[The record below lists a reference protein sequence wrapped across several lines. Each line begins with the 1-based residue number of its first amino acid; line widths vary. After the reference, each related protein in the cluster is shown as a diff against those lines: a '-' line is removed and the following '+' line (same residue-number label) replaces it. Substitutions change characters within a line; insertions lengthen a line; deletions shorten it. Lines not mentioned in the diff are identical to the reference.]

1 MCFSYRLK
9 YQLDISACFTV
20 LPIQLVGYDGSAA
33 GGVATGYTDYNR
45 GAGDFSGRGADF
57 GTGYTDRGAYGQNVG
72 SAAMGY
78 TSTAPGMGGG
88 YGPATGAVG
97 GYGPTGTADYGR
109 TDYSRA
115 ADFGART
122 DYGNY
127 HSGCF
132 IYSGLRNTRN

>member
-1 MCFSYRLK
+1 M
-9 YQLDISACFTV
+9 DISACFTV

-122 DYGNY
+122 DYGN
-127 HSGCF
+127 GGGMCF
-132 IYSGLRNTRN
+132 I